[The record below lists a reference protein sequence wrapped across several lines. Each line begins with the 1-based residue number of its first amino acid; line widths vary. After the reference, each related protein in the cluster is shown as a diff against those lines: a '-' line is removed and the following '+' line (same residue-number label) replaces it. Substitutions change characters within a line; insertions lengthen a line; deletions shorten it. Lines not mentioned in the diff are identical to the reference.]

1 MHRGI
6 IEGCCR
12 VWHREHHAEFIE
24 DVLSSFRERP
34 LWIERVPK
42 RIQARERREL
52 LESEGRGRK
61 RKPIVA
67 DE

>member
-34 LWIERVPK
+34 LWIERVSK

-61 RKPIVA
+61 RKPSVVA
-67 DE
+67 E